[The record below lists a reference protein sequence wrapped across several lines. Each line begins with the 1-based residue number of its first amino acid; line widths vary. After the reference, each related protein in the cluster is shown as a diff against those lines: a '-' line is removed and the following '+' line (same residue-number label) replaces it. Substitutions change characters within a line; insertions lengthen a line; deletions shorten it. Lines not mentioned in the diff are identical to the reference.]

1 MIYSSMSAIRAV
13 RAVMNERRRI
23 KGQALINK
31 ILSLNLSNKLNF
43 LPTNIMK
50 EIYAYRVL
58 YPENERF
65 VKVYR
70 LLNEQ
75 ESRRHAK
82 QSKQL
87 ANNHAK
93 LLSPRPPKKP
103 YTGPARIRFKRTSPH
118 YK

>member
-1 MIYSSMSAIRAV
+1 MSGIRGYD
-13 RAVMNERRRI
+13 AVMNERRI
-23 KGQALINK
+23 IIGQALINK
-31 ILSLNLSNKLNF
+31 ILSLNLSSKTPNELYF

-58 YPENERF
+58 YPTNERF

-82 QSKQL
+82 QSTNL
-87 ANNHAK
+87 ANKLEK
-93 LLSPRPPKKP
+93 LLSPKPPKKP

>member
-1 MIYSSMSAIRAV
+1 MSAIRAFE
-13 RAVMNERRRI
+13 AVMNERRRI
-23 KGQALINK
+23 KGQALIKK
-31 ILSLNLSNKLNF
+31 ILSLNLSKTPNELYF

-58 YPENERF
+58 YPKNERF
-65 VKVYR
+65 IKVYR

-82 QSKQL
+82 QSTQL
-87 ANNHAK
+87 ANNFAK

-103 YTGPARIRFKRTSPH
+103 YNGPARIRLKHTSVQ